1 MILSCIELILGLP
14 ELLAMSLYLPFSP
27 LQSSLD
33 TLLLLVSFSELN
45 IQLLDLL
52 LHHLEGLYSNNLPS
66 FFIFHLPIRAI
77 HQLLGFVC
85 ILDSLSKEQ
94 A

>member
-1 MILSCIELILGLP
+1 MILSCIELILGLL
-14 ELLAMSLYLPFSP
+14 ELLAMSLHLPFSP

-33 TLLLLVSFSELN
+33 TLLLLVSFGEFD

-52 LHHLEGLYSNNLPS
+52 LHHLEGLYSNNPPS
-66 FFIFHLPIRAI
+66 FFIFHLPIGAI
-77 HQLLGFVC
+77 HQLLGFVYS
-85 ILDSLSKEQ
+85 LDSLSREQ